1 MPAPKIPSEPPERVR
16 ADVAEVWRENIGR
29 AASFDP
35 KVDAALFEAYCSLIA
50 RWRTTAKQVAED
62 GLVVGDD
69 KKGAIVHPAL
79 AAERQLADQIK
90 DWAPLFNRPPAAKR
104 KQGPM
109 YDATRRS
116 IAAANLTNDKEFEGA
131 CEAVLTLAWLID
143 EAQRAGLEAL
153 QKASFVMIPSYL
165 KGCAELQITPA
176 SIPESVRKKAAS
188 GGKISKFADAAAQR
202 REQAS

>member
-1 MPAPKIPSEPPERVR
+1 MSAPKIPTEPPERLSGAV
-16 ADVAEVWRENIGR
+16 ADVWRETVDR
-29 AASFDP
+29 AASFAP
-35 KVDAALFEAYCSLIA
+35 IVDAAMFEAYCTLIA
-50 RWRTTAKQVAED
+50 RWRSTAKQVADD
-62 GLVVGDD
+62 GLVVGDE

-90 DWAPLFNRPPAAKR
+90 DWAPLFNRPPSARR
-104 KQGPM
+104 KAGPM
-109 YDATRRS
+109 YDATKRS
-116 IAAANLTNDKEFEGA
+116 MKAAKLGDSKEFEGA

-176 SIPESVRKKAAS
+176 ALPESARKKAGS
-188 GGKISKFADAAAQR
+188 GGKISKFEDAAAAR
-202 REQAS
+202 RQAG